1 MKKPTELEVARGQGR
16 RCSMWE
22 RGGGGGALLAKCVLG
37 PSVCLCVPPHTQ
49 RWPCAGIHILIGHLR
64 CIECRPTGADNGPDN
79 ARRRRRRAH
88 PSSTTDS
95 TQHSFPLTTATPPR
109 SSTSTSPA
117 RLQLWPK
124 YFFTLSLSSFAH

>member
-16 RCSMWE
+16 RCSMRG
-22 RGGGGGALLAKCVLG
+22 RGGGGAHYWLG
-37 PSVCLCVPPHTQ
+37 VCLVRLCVCVCPPHTQ

-109 SSTSTSPA
+109 SPTSTSPA